1 MELQGVQGLT
11 GGQRQIQERV
21 VAVCDA
27 GLLVGVS
34 SY

>member
-21 VAVCDA
+21 VAVCDV